1 MHPATKAA
9 LAGIVLVV
17 LMMLLLLGW
26 VRGGSRGYST
36 NMPRPG
42 GAATITTQVV
52 T

>member
-26 VRGGSRGYST
+26 VQVTQSRLPEASYFA
-36 NMPRPG
+36 RK
-42 GAATITTQVV
+42 AL
-52 T
+52 